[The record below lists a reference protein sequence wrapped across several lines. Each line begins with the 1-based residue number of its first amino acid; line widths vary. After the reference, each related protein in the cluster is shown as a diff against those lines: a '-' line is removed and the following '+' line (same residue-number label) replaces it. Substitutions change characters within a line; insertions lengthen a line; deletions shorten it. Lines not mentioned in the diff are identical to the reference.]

1 MSLSLVV
8 IQGVICLLFI
18 IQNHSVNRWIYSN
31 LKKSWILW
39 HKLPYCDFSIKT
51 YYAFHGYKAYKLASQ
66 INIHLFLIGRKRKE
80 MLLTAGL
87 PIKHMQQQGMNVGLP
102 GRWKDPN
109 CSLAAIV
116 KRYRQEAEPGTK
128 ARHSKVGCKCLNQQV
143 NIHFLVATF
152 SLFLSIFAC
161 SLSQCYRNRDKDRDT
176 LWGFPTSH
184 GTDSWGWPGRSQ
196 QLSPSFYELAA
207 VQALGPSSTALHRPL
222 GGSCIAN
229 GPTGTPTNAHTGYWH
244 HRW

>member
-1 MSLSLVV
+1 
-8 IQGVICLLFI
+8 
-18 IQNHSVNRWIYSN
+18 
-31 LKKSWILW
+31 
-39 HKLPYCDFSIKT
+39 
-51 YYAFHGYKAYKLASQ
+51 
-66 INIHLFLIGRKRKE
+66 

-109 CSLAAIV
+109 YSLAAIV

-143 NIHFLVATF
+143 NIYFLVATF

-196 QLSPSFYELAA
+196 QLSPHSMSWQQSKHLGLLPLPSTGHWEGAVLQMDQQGLQPTPTLAT
-207 VQALGPSSTALHRPL
+207 GTT
-222 GGSCIAN
+222 GGSFTHYEPLSLPLTETSKTRN
-229 GPTGTPTNAHTGYWH
+229 LG
-244 HRW
+244 